1 MRLGILGGTF
11 DPVHIGH
18 LITAECVLEE
28 LSLDGVLFIPANVPP
43 HKTERKIISSYHR
56 LRMVC
61 FATANNP
68 RFKVSDIELNR
79 EGPSYSVDTINEL
92 KKIYIGATFFF
103 ITGADAI
110 NDLPTWHEAT
120 ELLKNCHFVAATR
133 AGVKLEKDALIEHFG
148 ELARTNI
155 HEVNTRRIEISSTD
169 IRQRVKEGKNIMYMV
184 TDTVAKY
191 IEKEGLYK

>member
-28 LSLDGVLFIPANVPP
+28 LSLDGVLFIPANIPP

-79 EGPSYSVDTINEL
+79 DGIVLIVAGGNAYRDIFRSHIRGGRTFEKLSFCGGDKSGGKTSKRRFNRAFWRTCENEH
-92 KKIYIGATFFF
+92 TRSR
-103 ITGADAI
+103 
-110 NDLPTWHEAT
+110 HE
-120 ELLKNCHFVAATR
+120 
-133 AGVKLEKDALIEHFG
+133 
-148 ELARTNI
+148 
-155 HEVNTRRIEISSTD
+155 TD
-169 IRQRVKEGKNIMYMV
+169 
-184 TDTVAKY
+184 
-191 IEKEGLYK
+191 